1 MGYKVT
7 ENGWYSSFHTFSDY
21 LSFLSYG
28 VTNYQLWF
36 LIYRF
41 LHKWLV
47 VDGLNFLLIWIRNI
61 LVGLFGRH
69 SYVSFDL
76 CQ

>member
-7 ENGWYSSFHTFSDY
+7 ENGWYSPFHTFSEY
-21 LSFLSYG
+21 SSFLSYG
-28 VTNYQLWF
+28 VTNYQLLF
-36 LIYRF
+36 FIYRC

-47 VDGLNFLLIWIRNI
+47 VDGLDFLLAWIRNI

-69 SYVSFDL
+69 SFVSFDL